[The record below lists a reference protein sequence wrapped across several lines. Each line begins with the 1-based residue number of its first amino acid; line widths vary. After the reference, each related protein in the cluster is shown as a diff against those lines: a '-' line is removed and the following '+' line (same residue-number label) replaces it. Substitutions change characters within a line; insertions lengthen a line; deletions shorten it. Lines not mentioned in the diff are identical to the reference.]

1 MTAHLVRPNKTH
13 LLQFYHTKEQREQAG
28 RDIKKDSPFF
38 RSRQLAEDPLTK
50 SSDAYPSA
58 EAPPPPGSGP
68 SAGDAPPLDPAR
80 RERFPM
86 LALFRMDPSVS
97 RTPKSFTPRLGHVRE
112 LCPSWLQWKHR
123 RVISPP
129 PPTTPPAPPDLDHQI
144 ANTRGF
150 EAKEE
155 EQLRIGR
162 SRRAEGDGRGGAGT
176 IKVRKW
182 DKGHNCFG
190 TLSPIYQ
197 LGYLRFGRATVG
209 SAGRTRTGPE
219 VCPKEIEENALS
231 TQMSGICHDGRSESA
246 TSRIVHA
253 PVEAQQQGKPSV
265 SDFQV
270 PADGCEEVRRLRCN
284 VDTGT
289 GHLGHPP
296 HPHFCAMQATR
307 SSGCRASTCWRVHD
321 APAIGVAGH
330 LESHGEA
337 QLGGLDNLGLQLSRT
352 ESLIPVR

>member
-1 MTAHLVRPNKTH
+1 MHVEDSDSKKTDETW
-13 LLQFYHTKEQREQAG
+13 LEDGKRE
-28 RDIKKDSPFF
+28 DCSI
-38 RSRQLAEDPLTK
+38 
-50 SSDAYPSA
+50 
-58 EAPPPPGSGP
+58 GST
-68 SAGDAPPLDPAR
+68 SQ
-80 RERFPM
+80 
-86 LALFRMDPSVS
+86 
-97 RTPKSFTPRLGHVRE
+97 
-112 LCPSWLQWKHR
+112 QW
-123 RVISPP
+123 
-129 PPTTPPAPPDLDHQI
+129 
-144 ANTRGF
+144 
-150 EAKEE
+150 
-155 EQLRIGR
+155 
-162 SRRAEGDGRGGAGT
+162 
-176 IKVRKW
+176 
-182 DKGHNCFG
+182 
-190 TLSPIYQ
+190 
-197 LGYLRFGRATVG
+197 LRFRVFNYPQTI
-209 SAGRTRTGPE
+209 SH
-219 VCPKEIEENALS
+219 L
-231 TQMSGICHDGRSESA
+231 QMSGICHDGRSESA

-270 PADGCEEVRRLRCN
+270 PADGCELPLCAKMCKASHNSSTLACFKVAGEEVRRLRCN